1 MRPTETSVGRP
12 LLQCG
17 PLKRAWPATAWPKP
31 QGHCRVPPAPA
42 LTPLQP
48 EGLCE
53 IVFQAPVGSAF
64 KILIQSILVTYSKI
78 CHRNHS
84 SAQLE
89 GIKSVHSAVTTVTTS
104 ISRTFSS
111 SQTDTLSPSNTLSPS
126 LRPHRPLPVSGF
138 DCSGASHGWNSNGL
152 CPLHLAFGQHHVLK
166 AHLWGLCQDPLPF

>member
-1 MRPTETSVGRP
+1 MNSIKVTKELHVLSAELFLSQRP

-64 KILIQSILVTYSKI
+64 KILIQSILVTYSKT

-84 SAQLE
+84 QCTAR
-89 GIKSVHSAVTTVTTS
+89 GH
-104 ISRTFSS
+104 
-111 SQTDTLSPSNTLSPS
+111 
-126 LRPHRPLPVSGF
+126 
-138 DCSGASHGWNSNGL
+138 
-152 CPLHLAFGQHHVLK
+152 
-166 AHLWGLCQDPLPF
+166 